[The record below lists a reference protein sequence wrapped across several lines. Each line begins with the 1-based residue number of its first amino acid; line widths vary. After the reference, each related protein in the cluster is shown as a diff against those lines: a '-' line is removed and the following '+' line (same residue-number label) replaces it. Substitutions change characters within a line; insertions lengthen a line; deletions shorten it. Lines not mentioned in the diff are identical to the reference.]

1 MAKTF
6 LRKLS
11 RIDLTYTYDWAERPM
26 YKGKKT
32 QECLVATSRQP
43 PVFEGN
49 LPFDC

>member
-32 QECLVATSRQP
+32 REVSCGHLPSTSR
-43 PVFEGN
+43 F
-49 LPFDC
+49 